1 MCSKFRYFK
10 VLASNM
16 VLLMLLVLM
25 VSCTSDITNTTTNK
39 SAPTL
44 YRILVGDKYGFMDQS
59 GKVMIEPQFD
69 DAPINFYDEICW
81 VKINDNYFF
90 IDRNGAITAQLPNAV
105 KYVQQEENGLFVFST
120 TFSSL
125 DDYLFSGD
133 FENKKMGVMDSNAKI
148 IIPEIYS
155 GIKIFSELDT
165 AIVFVA
171 KNLQKKI
178 VGLAPVELIGNWYY
192 ADSDGNIVENICYNR
207 VEYFRNGLC
216 AVEQDK
222 KWGYIDRTGKMVINP
237 IYDYAGPYA
246 ENGIAAVEKDG
257 KEMFIDKQGDKL
269 FSVDRILFEYHSNR
283 AIVVID
289 DDTLVVDNGGKKICC
304 INADKLRGYDDEGFA
319 VIYKN
324 KDETMVIDTLGNVVL
339 KTRYDYIG
347 DFIDGVA
354 RVSGNKFIDVSGN
367 EILQFDSFVVVNRRS
382 KSKLIA
388 ISNFYTLADESYVIY
403 DTYYDTQGHLIWK
416 DLPKKK
422 YSFNGEKT
430 GFMEYYD
437 DNMADLDP
445 IEGIY
450 YVTTKSYYQ
459 NRENPSN
466 VGLNSND
473 SKFYAVVKL
482 EDGYSAFVLNEEE
495 GTMWRNRF
503 VKIGESNMY
512 AITKQE
518 GLDEDADY
526 PSGGRVVLENP
537 MFFDF
542 KLELGHND
550 YYNFFSTYEFIK
562 DYPSSSQY
570 EKLAKAE
577 WSGTGF
583 AIADGYVVTNYHVTE
598 GAKSI
603 LIRGVNGDMNKPYK
617 GYVVAFDKEHDISV
631 IKIIDAE
638 FDSFGKIP
646 YDIGRTNVEV
656 GDEIF
661 VLGYPMTSSM
671 GEEIKL
677 TNGIVSSKSGYK
689 GDESLYQ
696 ISAAV
701 QPGNSGGPLFNS
713 DGTVVGIVC
722 GKHSEAENA
731 NYAIKIS
738 HLYRLIATNNLAI
751 KIADNN
757 RVKNKKLSK
766 KIDVIKDFVYMIECR
781 SH

>member
-1 MCSKFRYFK
+1 M
-10 VLASNM
+10 
-16 VLLMLLVLM
+16 
-25 VSCTSDITNTTTNK
+25 
-39 SAPTL
+39 L
-44 YRILVGDKYGFMDQS
+44 YRILVGDKYGFMDES

-69 DAPINFYDEICW
+69 DAPLNFYDKICW
-81 VKINDNYFF
+81 VKINEHYFF
-90 IDRNGAITAQLPNAV
+90 IDRDGAITAQLPNTV
-105 KYVQQEENGLFVFST
+105 KYLQQKENGLFIFST
-120 TFSSL
+120 TSVNDYYVYVSSGKL
-125 DDYLFSGD
+125 
-133 FENKKMGVMDSNAKI
+133 EKIKMGVLDRNAKI
-148 IIPEIYS
+148 VIPDVYS
-155 GIKIFSELDT
+155 YIRSFSELGTTVVRKAD
-165 AIVFVA
+165 
-171 KNLQKKI
+171 
-178 VGLAPVELIGNWYY
+178 GNWCF
-192 ADSDGNIVENICYNR
+192 ADCNGNIVENICYNDTDH
-207 VEYFRNGLC
+207 YSNGLC
-216 AVEQDK
+216 AVEQDG
-222 KWGYIDRTGKMVINP
+222 KWGYVDETGKMVINP
-237 IYDYAGPYA
+237 IYDYAEPYA

-257 KEMFIDKQGDKL
+257 EQMFVDKKGNKL
-269 FSVDRILFEYHSNR
+269 FSVDEIIADFHSSR

-289 DDTLVVDNGGKKICC
+289 GDTLVVDNAGKKICSV
-304 INADKLRGYDDEGFA
+304 NADKLRGYDDEGFA

-324 KDETMVIDTLGNVVL
+324 KGETIVIDTLGNVVL
-339 KTRYDYIG
+339 KTRYDYID
-347 DFIDGVA
+347 DFIDGIA
-354 RVSGNKFIDVSGN
+354 RVSGGGFIDVFGN
-367 EILQFDSFVVVNRRS
+367 KILQLDSSMMSYERNRSELITLVN
-382 KSKLIA
+382 K
-388 ISNFYTLADESYVIY
+388 Y
-403 DTYYDTQGHLIWK
+403 DWAHEYYDTKGNLIWR

-422 YSFNGEKT
+422 YSLFNGKKQD
-430 GFMEYYD
+430 FVEYYD
-437 DNMADLDP
+437 DKMADLDP

-459 NRENPSN
+459 DRDNPSIA
-466 VGLNSND
+466 GLNHND
-473 SKFYAVVKL
+473 SQFYAVVKF
-482 EDGYSAFVLNEEE
+482 EDGYCAFVLNGE
-495 GTMWRNRF
+495 GSMWRNRF

-512 AITKQE
+512 AIAKNEWVE
-518 GLDEDADY
+518 GGGDY

-550 YYNFFSTYEFIK
+550 YYNFFTTYEFIK
-562 DYPSSSQY
+562 DYPSSSLY
-570 EKLAKAE
+570 EKLTKVE

-603 LIRGVNGDMNKPYK
+603 LIRGINGDMNKSYK
-617 GYVVAFDKEHDISV
+617 GYVVASDKEHDISV

-638 FDSFGKIP
+638 FESFGKIP

-689 GDESLYQ
+689 GDESMYQ

-701 QPGNSGGPLFNS
+701 QPGNSGGPLFDSN
-713 DGTVVGIVC
+713 GTVVGVVC

-738 HLYRLIATNNLAI
+738 HLYRLIATNDLGI
-751 KIADNN
+751 KIADDN

-766 KIDVIKDFVYMIECR
+766 KIDVIKDFVYIIECR

>member
-1 MCSKFRYFK
+1 MYSKFRHFK
-10 VLASNM
+10 VLASNL
-16 VLLMLLVLM
+16 VSLIVFVLM
-25 VSCTSDITNTTTNK
+25 MSCTSEITTNE
-39 SAPTL
+39 SLPTL

-59 GKVMIEPQFD
+59 GKVLIEPQFD
-69 DAPINFYDEICW
+69 DAPIKFYDEICW
-81 VKINDNYFF
+81 VKINEHYFF
-90 IDRNGAITAQLPNAV
+90 IDRKGAITAQLPNTM
-105 KYVQQEENGLFVFST
+105 KYLQQKENGLFIFST
-120 TFSSL
+120 TTSVN
-125 DDYLFSGD
+125 DYFVYVSRGRL
-133 FENKKMGVMDSNAKI
+133 EKIKMGVLDRNAKVV
-148 IIPEIYS
+148 IPDVYS
-155 GIKIFSELDT
+155 YIQSFSESGTTVVRKAD
-165 AIVFVA
+165 
-171 KNLQKKI
+171 
-178 VGLAPVELIGNWYY
+178 GNWCF
-192 ADSDGNIVENICYNR
+192 ADCYGNIVENICYNDT
-207 VEYFRNGLC
+207 EHYSNGLC
-216 AVEQDK
+216 AVEQDE
-222 KWGYIDRTGKMVINP
+222 KWGYIDETGKMVISP
-237 IYDYAGPYA
+237 IYDYAEPYA
-246 ENGIAAVEKDG
+246 ENGIAAVVKDG
-257 KEMFIDKQGDKL
+257 EQMFIDKKGNKL
-269 FSVDRILFEYHSNR
+269 FSVDEIISDFRSNR
-283 AIVVID
+283 TIVVID
-289 DDTLVVDNGGKKICC
+289 GDTLVVDNTGKKVCC
-304 INADKLRGYDDEGFA
+304 INADEIRGYDDEGFA
-319 VIYKN
+319 VIYKKN
-324 KDETMVIDTLGNVVL
+324 GETVVIDTLGNVVL

-354 RVSGNKFIDVSGN
+354 SVSGGGFIDVFGN
-367 EILQFDSFVVVNRRS
+367 KILQLDSSMMRYERNQSELITLVN
-382 KSKLIA
+382 K
-388 ISNFYTLADESYVIY
+388 YDEVHE
-403 DTYYDTQGHLIWK
+403 YYDTKGNLVWK
-416 DLPKKK
+416 DLPTKT
-422 YSFNGEKT
+422 YSFNGERQ
-430 GFMEYYD
+430 GFVEYYD
-437 DNMADLDP
+437 DKMADLDP

-473 SKFYAVVKL
+473 SKFYAVVKF
-482 EDGYSAFVLNEEE
+482 EDGYSAFVLNGEE

-526 PSGGRVVLENP
+526 PSGGRVILENP

-583 AIADGYVVTNYHVTE
+583 AISDGYVVTNYHVTE

-638 FDSFGKIP
+638 FDSLGKIP

-713 DGTVVGIVC
+713 DGTVVAIVC
-722 GKHSEAENA
+722 GKHAEAENA

-751 KIADNN
+751 KVADNN
-757 RVKNKKLSK
+757 RVKNRKLSK

-781 SH
+781 SR

>member
-1 MCSKFRYFK
+1 MSQYMYSKFRHFK
-10 VLASNM
+10 VLASNL
-16 VLLMLLVLM
+16 VLLIVFVLM
-25 VSCTSDITNTTTNK
+25 MSCTSEITTNE
-39 SAPTL
+39 SLPTL

-59 GKVMIEPQFD
+59 GKVLIEPQFD
-69 DAPINFYDEICW
+69 DAPIKFYDEICW
-81 VKINDNYFF
+81 AKINEQFF
-90 IDRNGAITAQLPNAV
+90 LIDRSGAITAQFPNTV
-105 KYVQQEENGLFVFST
+105 KYFQQEENGLFIFST
-120 TFSSL
+120 TLTSVN
-125 DDYLFSGD
+125 DYLFSLSSGKL
-133 FENKKMGVMDSNAKI
+133 EKIKMGVFDRNAKI
-148 IIPEIYS
+148 VIPDVYS
-155 GIKIFSELDT
+155 GIQIFSESGTTVL
-165 AIVFVA
+165 FVRKA
-171 KNLQKKI
+171 D
-178 VGLAPVELIGNWYY
+178 GNWCF
-192 ADSDGNIVENICYNR
+192 ADCNGNIVENVSYNDIID
-207 VEYFRNGLC
+207 YSNGLC
-216 AVEQDK
+216 AVKQDG
-222 KWGYIDRTGKMVINP
+222 KWGYIDETGKMVINP
-237 IYDYAGPYA
+237 IYDNVAPYA

-257 KEMFIDKQGDKL
+257 KQMFIDKKGNKL
-269 FSVDRILFEYHSNR
+269 FSVDEIISDFRSNR
-283 AIVVID
+283 AIVVTD
-289 DDTLVVDNGGKKICC
+289 GDTLVVDNAGKEICC
-304 INADKLRGYDDEGFA
+304 INADEIRGYDDEGFA
-319 VIYKN
+319 VMYKN
-324 KDETMVIDTLGNVVL
+324 NGETIVIDTLGNVVL
-339 KTRYDYIG
+339 KTRYDHIG

-354 RVSGNKFIDVSGN
+354 SVSGGGFIDVFGN
-367 EILQFDSFVVVNRRS
+367 KILQLDSSMVRYERNQSELITLVN
-382 KSKLIA
+382 K
-388 ISNFYTLADESYVIY
+388 YDEVHE
-403 DTYYDTQGHLIWK
+403 YYDTKGNLVWK
-416 DLPKKK
+416 DLPSKTQ
-422 YSFNGEKT
+422 YDLFNGKKQS
-430 GFMEYYD
+430 FVEYYD
-437 DNMADLDP
+437 DKMADLDP

-512 AITKQE
+512 AITRQE

-638 FDSFGKIP
+638 FDSLGKIP

>member
-1 MCSKFRYFK
+1 M
-10 VLASNM
+10 M
-16 VLLMLLVLM
+16 
-25 VSCTSDITNTTTNK
+25 SCTSEITTNE
-39 SAPTL
+39 SLPTL

-59 GKVMIEPQFD
+59 GKVLIEPQFD
-69 DAPINFYDEICW
+69 DAPINFYDKICW
-81 VKINDNYFF
+81 AKINEQFF
-90 IDRNGAITAQLPNAV
+90 LIDRSGAITAQLPNTV
-105 KYVQQEENGLFVFST
+105 EYIRQEDDDLFVFATVFLGGTAFASA
-120 TFSSL
+120 L
-125 DDYLFSGD
+125 D
-133 FENKKMGVMDSNAKI
+133 ENKMGVMDSNARI
-148 IIPEIYS
+148 VIPANYS
-155 GIKIFSELDT
+155 S
-165 AIVFVA
+165 VFVDSEFGTTIIFV
-171 KNLQKKI
+171 QKTD
-178 VGLAPVELIGNWYY
+178 GNWYC
-192 ADSDGNIVENICYNR
+192 ADRNGNIVENVCYIDIGD
-207 VEYFRNGLC
+207 YSNGLC
-216 AVEQDK
+216 AVKQDE
-222 KWGYIDRTGKMVINP
+222 KWGYIDETGKMVINS
-237 IYDYAGPYA
+237 IYDYAGRCA
-246 ENGIAAVEKDG
+246 ENGIATVEKDG
-257 KEMFIDKQGDKL
+257 ERMFIDKQGNKL
-269 FSVDRILFEYHSNR
+269 FSVDEILFEYHSNR

-289 DDTLVVDNGGKKICC
+289 GDTLVVDNAGKEICC
-304 INADKLRGYDDEGFA
+304 INADKIRGYDDEGFA
-319 VIYKN
+319 VMYKN
-324 KDETMVIDTLGNVVL
+324 NGETIVIDTLGNVVL
-339 KTRYDYIG
+339 KTGYDNIG
-347 DFIDGVA
+347 YFIGGVA
-354 RVSGNKFIDVSGN
+354 WVSDGFIDVSGN
-367 EILQFDSFVVVNRRS
+367 KILQLDSHMGVGLRN
-382 KSKLIA
+382 KSDLIE
-388 ISNFYTLADESYVIY
+388 IVNFYKTTDR
-403 DTYYDTQGHLIWK
+403 TYYDTKGNLVWK
-416 DLPKKK
+416 DLPSKTQ
-422 YSFNGEKT
+422 YDLFNGKKQS
-430 GFMEYYD
+430 FVEYYD
-437 DNMADLDP
+437 DKMADLDP

-482 EDGYSAFVLNEEE
+482 EDGYSAFVLNEE

-583 AIADGYVVTNYHVTE
+583 AIADGYVITNYHVTE

-617 GYVVAFDKEHDISV
+617 GYVVALDKEHDISV